1 MKRTAIL
8 VLTLAFVAA
17 GQQPI
22 SPAVPQNNPR
32 ADAARSDPQ
41 ADAKRFADIMAR
53 HQRGE
58 QIDPADVRWAMQ
70 YQKEHRQGAGPDS
83 PLAVEW
89 RKAHPARDSTGLVP
103 LPDLG
108 KGTYQGEEGG
118 LYPNGENTPP
128 PAHLKA
134 GRALARQIAPLDG
147 NGLKSND
154 GKIVLLS
161 IGMSNTTMEFQAFQ
175 KVAAQEKLNPNL
187 VIVDGAQ
194 GGQTAAITAR
204 AESNFW
210 KVVDDRIEKAGV
222 TAQQVQAAWIK
233 QANGRPTEG
242 FPDAAKK
249 LQADVIGTLHV
260 LHDKFP
266 NLKIAYL
273 SSRIYGGYALT
284 PLNPEPYA
292 YEGGFAMKWAIAGQ
306 IAGKPELN
314 YDPKKGE
321 VRSPWIA
328 WGPYLWTDGTKGRK
342 PDGLVWLAD
351 DCVPA
356 DRTHPSDSG
365 REKVARMLLA
375 FLKTDSTAEP
385 WFVGK

>member
-1 MKRTAIL
+1 MKRTSIL
-8 VLTLAFVAA
+8 VLTLALVAA
-17 GQQPI
+17 GQQPGQM
-22 SPAVPQNNPR
+22 PPR

-41 ADAKRFADIMAR
+41 ADAKRFADIVAR

-70 YQKEHRQGAGPDS
+70 YQREHQQGAGPDS
-83 PLAVEW
+83 PSVVAW
-89 RKAHPARDSTGLVP
+89 RETHPSRESTGLVP

-118 LYPNGENTPP
+118 LYPNGEKSPP
-128 PAHLKA
+128 PAHLGA

-147 NGLKSND
+147 NGQKSND
-154 GKIVLLS
+154 GKIVFLS

-175 KVAAQEKLNPNL
+175 KLAAREKLNPNL

-210 KVVDDRIEKAGV
+210 KVVDDRLQKAAV
-222 TAQQVQAAWIK
+222 TARQVQAAWIK

-260 LHDKFP
+260 LHLKFP

-306 IAGKPELN
+306 IGGKPELN
-314 YDPKKGE
+314 YDPTKGE

-342 PDGLVWLAD
+342 QDGMVWLAE

-356 DRTHPSDSG
+356 DRTHPSESG
-365 REKVARMLLA
+365 REKVARMLLT
-375 FLKTDSTAEP
+375 FLKTDPAAEP